1 MPTNLNAL
9 IRYKTINDCLSTGR
23 GYSIDE
29 LIEACSKAMEEHC
42 GRYGGVSE
50 RILRYD
56 IKIMRSDI
64 LGFNAPIKSE
74 NGLYFY
80 TDRKY
85 SLASIFISD
94 ADLAK

>member
-1 MPTNLNAL
+1 L
-9 IRYKTINDCLSTGR
+9 KTDVAFFKPDSYQFTQNFSQA
-23 GYSIDE
+23 

-50 RILRYD
+50 RTVRDD

-80 TDRKY
+80 TNRNY